1 MTFDCDYDIIGAN
14 TRSLDMVLDERKIYY
29 VYEWYNIDT
38 GEIFYV
44 GKGRGHRC
52 RDKAPADRNKP
63 FIKYITD
70 NKNCTY
76 RKIME
81 NLDEDS
87 ACKAEE
93 KRIKEL
99 KAVGQCSCNII
110 ARTTHRGV
118 LYGEANGFYGKTHT
132 LEALKKMIE
141 ANSNGRNAGE
151 NNSQYGIS
159 PKNRM
164 SPEVYAGWRIKQHQ
178 NKVGELNGRA
188 TTIVAYND
196 EESREFS
203 CMTYCAE
210 YIHDK
215 FNLTAT
221 INSTRS
227 RISECLR
234 CGEKYCGYSFEMK
247 DDKYTYVPKKK
258 FCIAIYKSIFYEI
271 TNDCREKNITLSEF
285 IVRLMN
291 MYIAN
296 KCRLEEAPMAE
307 GVQIKTMR
315 VEKTLADKFDE
326 FRGEVSRSFII
337 NSMIKMYLE
346 GKIDIESQRFI

>member
-1 MTFDCDYDIIGAN
+1 MLIKGVFDMI
-14 TRSLDMVLDERKIYY
+14 LDERKIYY

-44 GKGRGHRC
+44 GKGRDHRC
-52 RDKAPADRNKP
+52 KDKAPADRNKP
-63 FIKYITD
+63 FIKYINE

-81 NLDEDS
+81 NLDEDT
-87 ACKAEE
+87 ACKAED

-99 KAVGQCSCNII
+99 KAIGQCCCNII
-110 ARTTHRGV
+110 DRTTHRGV

-132 LEALKKMIE
+132 PEALRKMIE
-141 ANSNGRNAGE
+141 ANSDGRNAGE

-159 PKNRM
+159 PKDRM
-164 SPEVYAGWRIKQHQ
+164 SPEVYAGWRIKQQQ
-178 NKVGELNGRA
+178 NKVGELNGRS
-188 TTIVAYND
+188 TTIVAFNE
-196 EESREFS
+196 EESKEFS

-210 YIHDK
+210 YIHNK
-215 FNLTAT
+215 FNLNAT
-221 INSTRS
+221 IDSTRS

-234 CGEKYCGYSFEMK
+234 CGSKYCGYSFEMK

-258 FCIAIYKSIFYEI
+258 FCIAISKSVFADI
-271 TNDCREKNITLSEF
+271 TNACKEKSITLSEL
-285 IVRLMN
+285 IVIFMK
-291 MYIAN
+291 MYMAN
-296 KCRLEEAPMAE
+296 KCELEEVSSAE

-326 FRGEVSRSFII
+326 VRGEISRSSII

-346 GKIDIESQRFI
+346 GKIDIESQRLI